1 MSVRV
6 TPEARDKV
14 EERIALKGDEDY
26 ALTLFQRHGDRSI
39 IIHVFERQPTPKE
52 IATYEETSS
61 RLKFKGQKA
70 EIEGSV
76 TLASRNLYDALIGR
90 VYDLR
95 VGRHKWEGAIDRDS
109 AKSFVPVLMKR
120 EAVRDFLSQVQGVR
134 EDDEDVTY
142 DGDEVAGTPDR
153 KPGNA

>member
-6 TPEARDKV
+6 TPEARAKV

-26 ALTLFQRHGDRSI
+26 ALTLFKRHGDMSI
-39 IIHVFERQPTPKE
+39 ITHIFSRQPTSKE
-52 IATYEETSS
+52 ISTYEDTSS
-61 RLKFKGQKA
+61 RLKFRGQKA
-70 EIEGSV
+70 EIEGSI
-76 TLASRNLYDALIGR
+76 TLASRNLYDALIDR

-95 VGRHKWEGAIDRDS
+95 VGRHKWDGAIDRDT
-109 AKSFVPVLMKR
+109 AKSYVPVLMKR

-142 DGDEVAGTPDR
+142 DGDEVAGTPER